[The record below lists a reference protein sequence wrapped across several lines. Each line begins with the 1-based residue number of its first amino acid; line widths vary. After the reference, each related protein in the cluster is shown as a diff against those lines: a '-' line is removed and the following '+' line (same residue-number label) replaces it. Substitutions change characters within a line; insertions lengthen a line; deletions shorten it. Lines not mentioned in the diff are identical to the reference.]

1 MIEWAEALFSGF
13 GLYGLFVMALME
25 ASFFPVPPDP
35 LLILLVSK
43 NQWSPW
49 HCAFVCTAGSV
60 IGAAFGWTIGRV
72 GGRPLVYKFFKRDKL
87 VKVESLYERYG
98 MWAVFVSA
106 FTPLPFKVFTISSGM
121 FRLNFLALI
130 FVSLI
135 GRGGRFF
142 FVSYLAVTLKPE
154 EAFKQLDVL
163 AKAVGAATLIVVI
176 GYVAW
181 YWWRKSKIKHQ

>member
-1 MIEWAEALFSGF
+1 MQFSAF
-13 GLYGLFVMALME
+13 GLYGLFVMALIE

-43 NQWSPW
+43 ENAPWLPW
-49 HCAFVCTAGSV
+49 HCAVVCTAGSV

-72 GGRPLVYKFFKRDKL
+72 GGRPLVYKFFKRDKV

-98 MWAVFVSA
+98 MWAVLVAA
-106 FTPLPFKVFTISSGM
+106 FTPLPFKLFTISSGM
-121 FRLNFLALI
+121 FRLNLLALM

-135 GRGGRFF
+135 GRGARFF
-142 FVSYLAVTLKPE
+142 LVSYLGDTFA
-154 EAFKQLDVL
+154 KQLDVL